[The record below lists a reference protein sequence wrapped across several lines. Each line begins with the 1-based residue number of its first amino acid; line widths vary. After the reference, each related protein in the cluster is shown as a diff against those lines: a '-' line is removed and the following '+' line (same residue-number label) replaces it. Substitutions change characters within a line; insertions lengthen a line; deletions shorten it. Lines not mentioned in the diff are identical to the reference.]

1 MEELILEAA
10 ARQGKGT
17 NKAKGLRGK
26 GFIPAV
32 VYKEGKEAQAIE
44 IAGGELIRL
53 LHQHRL
59 ENAIINLKIK
69 DDKAGKARPC
79 LVKEIQYHPVY
90 GNVIHVDFNEI
101 SLTKAI
107 KVNVPVAAKG
117 DAAGVKQDGGSLDV
131 ILWEIEIEC
140 LPANI
145 PEEIPVDITN
155 LKIGDAI
162 HVKDITVP
170 SGVKILN
177 DPEATVLHVV
187 APMKEEVVTEVVE
200 GEEQKEPEVIKEKKE
215 VAAEGAP
222 EEGKEKDKDKDKEK
236 EKK

>member
-10 ARQGKGT
+10 VRQGIGT
-17 NKAKGLRGK
+17 NKAKGLRNK

-32 VYKEGKEAQAIE
+32 VYKEGKEAEPIE
-44 IAGGELIRL
+44 ISSGELIRL

-79 LVKEIQYHPVY
+79 LVKEIQYHPVH

-107 KVNVPVAAKG
+107 KINVPVSAKG

-162 HVKDITVP
+162 HVKDIIVP
-170 SGVKILN
+170 SGVKILS

-187 APMKEEVVTEVVE
+187 APMKEEVAAEAVE

-215 VAAEGAP
+215 VAAEGSP
-222 EEGKEKDKDKDKEK
+222 EEGKAKDKDKDKDK
-236 EKK
+236 DKK

>member
-10 ARQGKGT
+10 LRQDIGT
-17 NKAKGLRGK
+17 NRSKNLRGK

-32 VYKEGKEAQAIE
+32 IYKEGKAAQPIT
-44 IAGGELIRL
+44 ISSGELIRL

-69 DDKAGKARPC
+69 DEKSTKARPC
-79 LVKEIQYHPVY
+79 LVKEIQHDPVH

-117 DAAGVKQDGGSLDV
+117 DAVGVKQDGGSLEV
-131 ILWEIEIEC
+131 ILWNIEIEC
-140 LPANI
+140 LPTNI
-145 PEEIPVDITN
+145 PEEIAVDVTN
-155 LKIGDAI
+155 LKIGDSI

-170 SGVKILN
+170 DGVKVLN
-177 DPEATVLHVV
+177 DPDATVLHVV
-187 APMKEEVVTEVVE
+187 APMKKEVAAEAVE

-215 VAAEGAP
+215 VPAEGAK
-222 EEGKEKDKDKDKEK
+222 EEGKEKEK
-236 EKK
+236 EKKEK